1 MGKVVEKSAKGAAI
15 GGIVGLVIPGIGTI
29 AGASIGAAIGA
40 LAGQD
45 SSIKEHID
53 AWYKYKK
60 ANIQSSE
67 EDGQILAGRQAED
80 LLRNI
85 VDEHYQFRGCHS
97 FSGKRIFN
105 PALNHKNEIDMIVV
119 TDKKLYVIECKNWSG
134 RLVKRNDKWIQ
145 IKESEE
151 KEHNDV
157 LIHNVMKKNLLLSSL
172 RGIGI
177 NIMDTD
183 CIQKVIFMNSRLS
196 IESPEIYNNPD
207 VVTPDKLNDYL
218 NNQKTQLE
226 PHQKM
231 FASIISL
238 ILDSESSSKIIDGL
252 FSRLGGKDHTK
263 IVQFINELPTWDKIK
278 LFGTKILSGD
288 IIRDNIYSSAYK
300 VPFEKIKKIKIRIV
314 RSEGLFLVKSILKLG
329 RPIGLDLYDSS
340 GRILLKTKA
349 NPEGVF
355 KFIPAGNPD
364 FIEVPIL
371 EVDEIIY
378 GKHIT

>member
-40 LAGQD
+40 LVGQD
-45 SSIKEHID
+45 FSIKEHID

-119 TDKKLYVIECKNWSG
+119 TDKKLYVIECKNWSV

-145 IKESEE
+145 IKEFEE

-177 NIMDTD
+177 DIMDTD
-183 CIQKVIFMNSRLS
+183 CIQKVIFMNSRLI
-196 IESPEIYNNPD
+196 IESSEIYNNPD
-207 VVTPDKLNDYL
+207 VVTPDRLNDYL

-252 FSRLGGKDHTK
+252 FSRLGGKDHIK
-263 IVQFINELPTWDKIK
+263 IVQFINEIPTWDKIK

-300 VPFEKIKKIKIRIV
+300 VPFEKIKKIKIRIL
-314 RSEGLFLVKSILKLG
+314 RSEGLFLAKSLLKLG

-349 NPEGVF
+349 NPEGVI

-378 GKHIT
+378 GKYII

>member
-1 MGKVVEKSAKGAAI
+1 MRKVVEKSAKGAAI